1 MKKLLCAL
9 LCVCMLTAFAQEVST
24 AEQLKTFAV
33 ETVQMMVDSAV
44 KNGVGYPI
52 PYWDFSKLDTS
63 QTRGGAILTLSA
75 QQAEALD
82 SFASDDACA
91 LAMVAMFINSQF
103 SQDYAAASYALTQQG
118 GNTGIETENG
128 VIVWLMYDYHICLCY
143 IHADGSWES
152 ALLMSDLNVLK
163 DFSKE
168 YIISR
173 IEALQMP
180 GEVSLEMFD

>member
-9 LCVCMLTAFAQEVST
+9 LCVCMLTAFAQET
-24 AEQLKTFAV
+24 AATEQLKDFAA
-33 ETVQMMVDSAV
+33 ETVQMMTDTAV
-44 KNGVGYPI
+44 RNNIGYPV
-52 PYWDFSKLDTS
+52 PYWDFSKLDAS

-91 LAMVAMFINSQF
+91 LAVIAMFINSQF
-103 SQDYAAASYALTQQG
+103 SQDYAAASYSLTQQG
-118 GNTGIETENG
+118 GNTGIETGNG

-152 ALLMSDLNVLK
+152 ALLMSDQTVLK
-163 DFSKE
+163 GFSEE
-168 YIISR
+168 YIIGS

-180 GEVSLEMFD
+180 GEVTMELFD